1 MNKGNVFLISLGCDK
16 NLVDSEVM
24 LGSIVDAGY
33 TLVNDESE
41 ADYVIVNTCSFI
53 HDAKEESVNTILEM
67 ANLKN
72 ENVKGLIGVGCL
84 TQRYKEE
91 LGELIPELDGMLGA
105 TNYDEIV
112 DVLDKVR
119 EGEKYFTFKNINYKP
134 ENYANRISDFTAK
147 YAYLKISD
155 GCNNRCAFCII
166 PSLRGNLK
174 SRDKGELIEEA
185 RKLVRDDKRE
195 INIVAQDS
203 LKYGLDIYKRLAFVD
218 LANDLS
224 EIDDLKWIRL
234 MYCYPEDVTDEVVS
248 LIKNNDKVA
257 NYIDIPIQHVSDKIL
272 KSMRRKTNKK
282 QIFKMINKL
291 KTEIPDI
298 VIRTSLIVGYPGET
312 EEDYNELKEF
322 VKSGVLDKVGVFTY
336 SREENTPADLLDGQ
350 VDDDTKVRRRDE
362 LMEIAQLNAF
372 DKNKSMLGNSYEVLI
387 EGFVVDE
394 GVYVGRTQYDAPK
407 VDSVVFVHSDIP
419 ILVGTYVNV
428 KITDYSYYD
437 LIGEVED
444 EYSE

>member
-24 LGSIVDAGY
+24 LGSIVEAGY

-67 ANLKN
+67 AELKN

-91 LGELIPELDGMLGA
+91 LSELIPELDGMLGA

-119 EGEKYFTFKNINYKP
+119 EGKKYFTFKNINYKP
-134 ENYANRISDFTAK
+134 EKYAKRISDFTAK

-166 PSLRGNLK
+166 PSLRGDLK
-174 SRDKGELIEEA
+174 SRVKEELIEEA

-195 INIVAQDS
+195 VNIVAQDS
-203 LKYGLDIYKRLAFVD
+203 LKYGLDIYKRRAFVE
-218 LANDLS
+218 LVNELS

-234 MYCYPEDVTDEVVS
+234 MYCYPEDVTDEVVA

-257 NYIDIPIQHVSDKIL
+257 KYIDIPIQHVSDKIL
-272 KSMRRKTNKK
+272 KSMRRKTNQK
-282 QIFKMINKL
+282 QIFEMINKL

-322 VKSGVLDKVGVFTY
+322 VKAGFLDKVGVFTY

-350 VDDDTKVRRRDE
+350 VDEETKIRRRDE

-372 DKNKSMLGNSYEVLI
+372 DKNKTMVGNTYEVLI
-387 EGFVVDE
+387 EGFIVEE
-394 GVYVGRTQYDAPK
+394 GVYIGRTQYDAPK
-407 VDSVVFVHSDIP
+407 VDSVVFVHSDVP
-419 ILVGTYVNV
+419 ILVGTYLNV

-437 LIGEVED
+437 LIGEVEN